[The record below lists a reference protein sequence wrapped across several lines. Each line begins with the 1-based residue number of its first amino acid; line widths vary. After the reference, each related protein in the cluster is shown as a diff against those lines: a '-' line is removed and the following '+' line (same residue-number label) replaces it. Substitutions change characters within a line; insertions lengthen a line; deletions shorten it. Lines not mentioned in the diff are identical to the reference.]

1 MRAVEIFLGP
11 DHMAI
16 RIILSVTF
24 TFPFN
29 QFNIDHDK
37 TSTDTQNV
45 INKKIL
51 TTFRK
56 LEKTFTE
63 ESDPVFLDENGKK
76 LTMKEI
82 HNKECVGDKPITM
95 IAVSRHQYD
104 VANFPKYINYIKN
117 TLKKNTIYYGL
128 YHDEKVEWDVL
139 YAIPTNDYDEIQ
151 KHLNAHDH
159 MNNDVSQ
166 IMGLTISQDGKSKA
180 TKNAEKA
187 KTEKRVPLGN

>member
-1 MRAVEIFLGP
+1 MEQIKQGNHSLP
-11 DHMAI
+11 PNLLT
-16 RIILSVTF
+16 IL
-24 TFPFN
+24 
-29 QFNIDHDK
+29 
-37 TSTDTQNV
+37 
-45 INKKIL
+45 
-51 TTFRK
+51 RK
-56 LEKTFTE
+56 LEKTFTK

-128 YHDEKVEWDVL
+128 YPDEKRKKVEYDVL

-159 MNNDVSQ
+159 MNNGIAQ
-166 IMGLTISQDGKSKA
+166 MKGLTISQDG
-180 TKNAEKA
+180 THITTDNAERNNLK
-187 KTEKRVPLGN
+187 

>member
-1 MRAVEIFLGP
+1 MDIKQVIVLLNELKKILRIFKL
-11 DHMAI
+11 D
-16 RIILSVTF
+16 R
-24 TFPFN
+24 FN

-82 HNKECVGDKPITM
+82 HSKECVGDKPITM

-128 YHDEKVEWDVL
+128 YPDDEKVEYDVL
-139 YAIPTNDYDEIQ
+139 YTIPTNDYDEIQ

-159 MNNDVSQ
+159 MNNGIAQ
-166 IMGLTISQDGKSKA
+166 IMGLIISQDGAVKII
-180 TKNAEKA
+180 KNAERNNLK
-187 KTEKRVPLGN
+187 